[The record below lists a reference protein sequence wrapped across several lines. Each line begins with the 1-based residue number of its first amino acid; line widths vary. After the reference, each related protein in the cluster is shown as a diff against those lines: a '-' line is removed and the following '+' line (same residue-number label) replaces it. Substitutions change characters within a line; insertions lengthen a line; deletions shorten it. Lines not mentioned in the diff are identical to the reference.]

1 MSSEIISK
9 SFKAAGITL
18 ALDGSE
24 DEMFIGHNQLI
35 NDDQVMVEQ
44 VEQPVDEQDEEIKD
58 PEIDDKRNNLE
69 ENEEEEKEA
78 IDIEFTEQK
87 ADTDNDENVIDF
99 RWSDVKGE
107 DEEDIA
113 KAKLIESL
121 QKQADEEIFP
131 KKVTGGLFDYYG
143 IVPKDKKKI
152 LRRSISK

>member
-1 MSSEIISK
+1 MS
-9 SFKAAGITL
+9 
-18 ALDGSE
+18 
-24 DEMFIGHNQLI
+24 
-35 NDDQVMVEQ
+35 V
-44 VEQPVDEQDEEIKD
+44 
-58 PEIDDKRNNLE
+58 
-69 ENEEEEKEA
+69 
-78 IDIEFTEQK
+78 EFTEQK